1 MANPCGTL
9 IGIQQ
14 ARKMSVYS
22 IADLHYGGTR
32 REFHYRPSSTDENVI
47 KDVLHSGQ
55 YDLRRLRRAKELAE
69 YVANQA
75 QMGLRPLIIDA
86 GANIGASAV
95 YFMIAYPNALVVA
108 LEPEV
113 GNFELLLKNTAG
125 LKVEALNAA
134 VSSTKGRARVFDPGE
149 GAWGYRTKLISD
161 EDSDGVPRVTVND
174 IYNSHSSGLFPFI
187 VKIDIEGAEFDLFS
201 GSTEWVER
209 TPLIIIELHD
219 WLLPKS
225 GISRP
230 FLECV
235 SRLDRDFVQIGQEIY
250 SIANDLGRQ

>member
-1 MANPCGTL
+1 
-9 IGIQQ
+9 
-14 ARKMSVYS
+14 MSIYS
-22 IADLHYGGTR
+22 IADLHYEGTR
-32 REFHYRPSSTDENVI
+32 REFHYRSASTDENVI
-47 KDVLHSGQ
+47 KAVFQGGQ
-55 YDLRRLRRAKELAE
+55 YDLRRLRRANELAE
-69 YVANQA
+69 YVGNQA

-113 GNFELLLKNTAG
+113 GNFGLLLKNTAG
-125 LKVEALNAA
+125 LKVETLNAA
-134 VSSTKGRARVFDPGE
+134 ISSTNGRARVFDPGE

-161 EDSDGVPRVTVND
+161 DDIRTDGVPRVTVND

-187 VKIDIEGAEFDLFS
+187 AKIDIEGAEFDLFS

-250 SIANDLGRQ
+250 SIANDLGQH